1 MQIDLLT
8 KEKLELEIR
17 IKGAD
22 ETLLVPL
29 LNRLLAD
36 KQVDYAS
43 YFMGHILLD
52 DPKLYV
58 RTRKGAPKTVLKRAI
73 KSLVSDLQ
81 AIRKELPAE

>member
-1 MQIDLLT
+1 MQIELLT
-8 KEKLELEIR
+8 KEKQELEIQV
-17 IKGAD
+17 KGAD

-29 LNRLLAD
+29 LNRLLTD

-58 RTRKGAPKTVLKRAI
+58 RTTKGAPKTVLKRAV
-73 KSLVSDLQ
+73 KSLVGNLET
-81 AIRKELPAE
+81 IRKELPT